1 MTQVS
6 YKVPKNLTKNLI
18 ILDGLNRSGK
28 ILLGSLVSSFKNME
42 SLEFGENFEHFL
54 PAMKFKHVSSN
65 FSKSFLTN
73 YLNQLIYNKMISRNS
88 NFRPYDRTG
97 ILRSRSPK
105 TYKKRL
111 KMKEGDPV
119 VKRIKNSNFFLP
131 LVTHDLMSNFDE
143 LNKINLKFKIFQ
155 IFRNPFDLTYS
166 WYKTGLGKRWGR
178 DPRLFSMTITK
189 NKKNFPWY
197 VYNYKTTKDL
207 DSLNEVDLCAIY
219 IISQIKKTLKN
230 IKKLKNKKN
239 LYITDYHFLIEN
251 PEKELKNIAKFLKTD
266 FSNKTKRNIKKENC
280 PNFSVRNQLERKK
293 LFIKRKIKREIFVKL
308 LEYEKKHR
316 NNIYNLRRL

>member
-1 MTQVS
+1 MG
-6 YKVPKNLTKNLI
+6 I
-18 ILDGLNRSGK
+18 I
-28 ILLGSLVSSFKNME
+28 
-42 SLEFGENFEHFL
+42 
-54 PAMKFKHVSSN
+54 
-65 FSKSFLTN
+65 
-73 YLNQLIYNKMISRNS
+73 
-88 NFRPYDRTG
+88 RPYDRTG

-197 VYNYKTTKDL
+197 VYNYKATKDL